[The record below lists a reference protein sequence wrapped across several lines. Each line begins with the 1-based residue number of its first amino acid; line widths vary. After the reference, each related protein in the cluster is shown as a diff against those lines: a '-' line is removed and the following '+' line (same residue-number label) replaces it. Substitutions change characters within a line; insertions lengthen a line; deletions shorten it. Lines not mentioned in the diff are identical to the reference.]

1 MGKAKQGAWGAV
13 QGSVNNLIYSSWK
26 GIPYVRAKP
35 AVVRNPR
42 TAAQQSAR
50 GAFARVQ
57 ALVAGLPELV
67 RMGFAAF
74 TDGRSAYN
82 AAMSYN
88 LKHAVHKEGKNSA
101 LQYHLLSFSE
111 GNYAPLSDCTATQQQ
126 KEVVLTWNP
135 QVPAGEWSGRPEDWV
150 AVVAVNEEHTQPLW
164 LPAVALR
171 SHARFELQLPDEWLA
186 GKVHFWLYAMRPG
199 VSEKMEDSV
208 SKGGYVGIG

>member
-1 MGKAKQGAWGAV
+1 MGKAKQGVWGAV

-82 AAMSYN
+82 AAMSHN
-88 LKHAVHKEGKNSA
+88 LKHAVHKEGKNSV

-111 GNYAPLSDCTATQQQ
+111 GSYAPLSDCMAVQQQ
-126 KEVVLTWNP
+126 KQVVLTWNP
-135 QVPAGEWSGRPEDWV
+135 LVPAGEWSGRPEDWV
-150 AVVAVNEEHTQPLW
+150 CVAVVNEGDTRPLW

-171 SHARFELQLPDEWLA
+171 SHARAEFQLPEEWTE
-186 GKVHFWLYAMRPG
+186 GKIHGWLFAMRPG

-208 SKGGYVGIG
+208 SKGGYFLIN